1 MTVIG
6 RRDGRR
12 QAYGLPPQ
20 TAYSA
25 ADGPASASSA
35 VGPSCLPVGQPGGCG
50 RTALWGWSP
59 PDLPADTPLKRRI
72 DRLLPRSGVSAV
84 ACFVAVVGLF
94 ILAPHLPTRAG
105 LAADGLAA
113 LAGGA
118 WCGLNFWRCRHAHCA
133 VTGGGWLA
141 LSALAF
147 GGAVLGHS
155 LISGYEQPVFLAV
168 LTAALAFEAAWR
180 WVRGTSAVTPR
191 SSVATAGDADTSDGS
206 RLVAFRARPPR

>member
-6 RRDGRR
+6 RRTGRR
-12 QAYGLPPQ
+12 RARGLRPR
-20 TAYSA
+20 TVRGE
-25 ADGPASASSA
+25 ADGPVSASSA
-35 VGPSCLPVGQPGGCG
+35 AGPSCLPVGQPGGCG
-50 RTALWGWSP
+50 QTALWGWSP

-72 DRLLPRSGVSAV
+72 DRLLPRSGVSAG
-84 ACFVAVVGLF
+84 ACFIAVVGLF

-168 LTAALAFEAAWR
+168 LAAALVFEAAWR
-180 WVRGTSAVTPR
+180 WARGTSAV
-191 SSVATAGDADTSDGS
+191 AAGTAQRGAAQ
-206 RLVAFRARPPR
+206 R

>member
-1 MTVIG
+1 MT
-6 RRDGRR
+6 
-12 QAYGLPPQ
+12 
-20 TAYSA
+20 
-25 ADGPASASSA
+25 
-35 VGPSCLPVGQPGGCG
+35 
-50 RTALWGWSP
+50 
-59 PDLPADTPLKRRI
+59 
-72 DRLLPRSGVSAV
+72 AV

-155 LISGYEQPVFLAV
+155 LINGYEQPVFLAV
-168 LTAALAFEAAWR
+168 LVASVIFEAGWSLR
-180 WVRGTSAVTPR
+180 RGSNSVGGCGNSA
-191 SSVATAGDADTSDGS
+191 
-206 RLVAFRARPPR
+206 ARG

>member
-1 MTVIG
+1 MTVIDRQAG
-6 RRDGRR
+6 RRRAR
-12 QAYGLPPQ
+12 ELPPR
-20 TAYSA
+20 TGRGE
-25 ADGPASASSA
+25 ADGPAVPSPAA
-35 VGPSCLPVGQPGGCG
+35 DPSCPPAGRAGGCG

-72 DRLLPRSGVSAV
+72 DRLLPRSGVSVV

-133 VTGGGWLA
+133 VTSGGWLA
-141 LSALAF
+141 LSVLAF

-168 LTAALAFEAAWR
+168 LAAALAFEAVWR
-180 WVRGTSAVTPR
+180 WARGTNT
-191 SSVATAGDADTSDGS
+191 VAARTAQ
-206 RLVAFRARPPR
+206 R